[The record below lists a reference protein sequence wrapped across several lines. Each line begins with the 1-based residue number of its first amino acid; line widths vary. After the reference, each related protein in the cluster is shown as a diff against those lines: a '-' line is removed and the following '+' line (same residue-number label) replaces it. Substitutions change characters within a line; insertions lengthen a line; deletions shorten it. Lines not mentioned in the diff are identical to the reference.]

1 EEIWLPMPSV
11 IFGVLSAFAG
21 SLVLLLPETK
31 GHKVPDTIREA
42 EQIGRRGKKRSHTPD
57 SVIEVVIPKRES
69 KDCCN
74 NTGFDENIANGKF
87 RYAIKHEVHM

>member
-1 EEIWLPMPSV
+1 MPSV

-42 EQIGRRGKKRSHTPD
+42 EQIGRY
-57 SVIEVVIPKRES
+57 VV
-69 KDCCN
+69 
-74 NTGFDENIANGKF
+74 
-87 RYAIKHEVHM
+87 YAYAK